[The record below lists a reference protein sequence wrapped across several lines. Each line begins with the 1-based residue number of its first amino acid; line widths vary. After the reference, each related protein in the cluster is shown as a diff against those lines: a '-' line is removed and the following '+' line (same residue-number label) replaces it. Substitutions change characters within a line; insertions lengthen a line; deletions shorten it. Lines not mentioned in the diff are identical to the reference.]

1 MSAARAKRVPAKRP
15 AASAKRPAAPAK
27 RPAAPAKR
35 AAPHAAPLSVV
46 ILAAGQG
53 TRMRSAL
60 PKVLQPLAGQPLLAH
75 VIATARALDPAAI
88 HVVYGHGGDEVRTA
102 LAAESVSWVLQ
113 AEQLGTGHAVQQV
126 AGRLPDGHR
135 VLILYGDVP
144 LLSAATLRDLLRLAD
159 SSALGVLTAHL
170 EDPSGYGRVVRDAR
184 GRVRRIVEQRDAS
197 ARERALTECN
207 TGVMA
212 APAARLKR
220 WVARLRNDNAQSEF
234 YLTDVIAQAVREGC
248 AVRPLPAPSAEEVL
262 GVNDKVELARAES
275 VLRRR
280 RVTEL
285 MLAGAT
291 VIDPARLDVRGSV
304 ELGRDVV
311 LDVNVVLEGRVRLG
325 DRVRIGPNCCLRDSA
340 IGADTQVHAN
350 CVIDHAEIGADCRI
364 GPFARIRPQSVLEA
378 QAHIGNFVELKNT
391 RVGAGS
397 KANHLTYLGDATV
410 GAGVNVGAGTVT
422 CNYDG
427 ANKWPTQIGDGA
439 FIGSGAMLVA
449 PVRIGAHATI
459 GAGSTITQDA
469 PPERLSVARARQV
482 TIEGW
487 QRPKKRT

>member
-1 MSAARAKRVPAKRP
+1 MSAARAGKAGRAARARRATAKRPPAKRTATP
-15 AASAKRPAAPAK
+15 EHAAAP
-27 RPAAPAKR
+27 RP
-35 AAPHAAPLSVV
+35 APLSVV
-46 ILAAGQG
+46 ILAAGEG
-53 TRMRSAL
+53 KRMRSAL

-75 VIATARALDPAAI
+75 VIATARSLDPAAI
-88 HVVYGHGGDEVRTA
+88 HVVYGHGGDQVRAA
-102 LAAESVSWVLQ
+102 LAADSVSWVLQ
-113 AEQLGTGHAVQQV
+113 AQRRGTGHAVQQV
-126 AGRLPDGHR
+126 ADQLPDEHR

-144 LLSAATLRDLLRLAD
+144 LLSATTLRELLQLAQPGTL
-159 SSALGVLTAHL
+159 ALLTARL
-170 EDPSGYGRVVRDAR
+170 EDPSGYGRIVRDAR
-184 GRVRRIVEQRDAS
+184 GRVRRIVEQRDAR

-207 TGVMA
+207 TGVMV

-220 WVARLRNDNAQSEF
+220 WLARLRNDNAAGEF
-234 YLTDVIAQAVREGC
+234 YLTDIIAHAVRERC
-248 AVRPLPAPSAEEVL
+248 AVRPLLAASPEEVL
-262 GVNDKVELARAES
+262 GVNDKVQLARAET

-285 MLAGAT
+285 LLAGAT
-291 VIDPARLDVRGSV
+291 VIDPSRLDVRGSV

-311 LDVNVVLEGRVRLG
+311 LDVNVVLEGRVTLG
-325 DRVRIGPNCCLRDSA
+325 DRVRIGPNCCVRDSA
-340 IGADTQVHAN
+340 IGADTEVHAN
-350 CVIDHAEIGADCRI
+350 CVIDRAQIGSDCRI

-378 QAHIGNFVELKNT
+378 EAHIGNFVELKNT
-391 RVGAGS
+391 RIGTGS
-397 KANHLTYLGDATV
+397 KANHLTYLGDATL

-427 ANKWPTQIGDGA
+427 ANKWPTHIDDGA
-439 FIGSGAMLVA
+439 SIGAGTMLVA
-449 PVRIGAHATI
+449 PVRIGARATI